1 MKLQTKNILKIKKLD
16 QTLLLLF
23 IGLLAGLIGGL
34 VGIGGGLII
43 VPFLVFLVGMSQ
55 HQAQGTSLAT
65 LLLPLSFLSVYS
77 YHKAGL
83 INWKY
88 VLILSATFM
97 IGSYFGGVLALKID
111 QKTLKKIFGFI
122 MILGAAKMFWDSY
135 K

>member
-1 MKLQTKNILKIKKLD
+1 MD
-16 QTLLLLF
+16 QTLLLLL

-43 VPFLVFLVGMSQ
+43 VPFLVFLMGMSQ
-55 HQAQGTSLAT
+55 HEAQGTSLAT

-77 YHKAGL
+77 YNKAGY

-88 VLILSATFM
+88 VLILSVTFM
-97 IGSYFGGVLALKID
+97 IGSYFGGAWALKID